1 MSRRRGGGA
10 APYGAKWRAVTS
22 MDGRAEDHF
31 AVRQYRD
38 GQATVVEVSGCVDMI
53 TAPQLA
59 SQLDLAV
66 DHRPAILVADLT
78 SVTLLS
84 SAAIETLIEVQRLSA
99 AIGTSVRVVGREHHT
114 ARPIQVLGL
123 DQTLPLYPTVSDA
136 LSEPL
141 SAT

>member
-1 MSRRRGGGA
+1 M
-10 APYGAKWRAVTS
+10 TS
-22 MDGRAEDHF
+22 MDGRAEDYF

-38 GQATVVEVSGCVDMI
+38 GDAAVVEVSGCVDMI

-59 SQLDLAV
+59 SQLDMAV
-66 DHRPAILVADLT
+66 NDRPSILVADLT
-78 SVTLLS
+78 GVTLLS
-84 SAAIETLIEVQRLSA
+84 SAAIETLVEVQRLSA

-114 ARPIQVLGL
+114 VRPIQVLGL
-123 DQTLPLYPTVSDA
+123 DRTLPLYPTVSDA